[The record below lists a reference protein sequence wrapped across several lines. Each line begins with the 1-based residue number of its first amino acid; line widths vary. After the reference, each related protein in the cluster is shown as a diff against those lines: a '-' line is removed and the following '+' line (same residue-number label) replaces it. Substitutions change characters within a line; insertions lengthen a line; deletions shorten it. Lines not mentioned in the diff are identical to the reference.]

1 MATQPGGAGPRRAG
15 SVASGPRPASG
26 AATRRGLL
34 LAAAGLPLAGC
45 GFHPLYGGAFRS
57 DGTRIVDAQLDGI
70 YVALI
75 PNRAGQL
82 LRQALQQRLDQGQG
96 VAKTLQLSAT
106 FAIDAEGI
114 AVQADNSTA
123 RTRVVGHVAWT
134 LTSPAVPGSPVMT
147 SGSARAV
154 DGFNTVNEQFFFS
167 TLENEA
173 ATRRLAESCADQ
185 VAQSL
190 AEYFRSHPATA

>member
-1 MATQPGGAGPRRAG
+1 MATRGRATRG
-15 SVASGPRPASG
+15 L
-26 AATRRGLL
+26 ATRRAVL

-45 GFHPLYGGAFRS
+45 GFHPLYGGVYRT
-57 DGTRIVDAQLDGI
+57 DGRRVVDARLDGI

-82 LRQALQQRLDQGQG
+82 LRQALQERLDQDNG
-96 VAKTLQLSAT
+96 VAKTLQLNAT
-106 FAIDAEGI
+106 FAIDAEAI
-114 AVQADNSTA
+114 AVQQDNSTA

-134 LTSPAVPGSPVMT
+134 LTSPAVPGSPIVT

-154 DGFNTVNEQFFFS
+154 DGFNVVNEQFFFA

-173 ATRRLAESCADQ
+173 ATRRLADSCADQ
-185 VAQSL
+185 VAQGL
-190 AEYFRSHPATA
+190 AVYFRAHPETT